1 MYECM
6 YVYLC
11 LFCAVKR
18 SARQTTERQIK
29 RDKRQVVHKKFISS
43 IVELRIALS
52 AYKF

>member
-29 RDKRQVVHKKFISS
+29 RQVVHKKFISS